1 MTNKCQ
7 RFPLNP
13 RKIVGCFA
21 AGDNIDPCYKHF
33 CLPFA
38 RSVESKLF
46 QFWTQLDGMETLSR
60 VKINFLFSKK
70 QIFEF
75 WKTCFSSFRPFVD
88 IFQMIQNPLEYFC
101 PNKLWM
107 SKSSLKEITIEKK
120 VVKFNYRFINWE
132 IENYE
137 ISCKHFQAMR
147 TRNKSRLKNE
157 NVKVT

>member
-1 MTNKCQ
+1 MLKIVGEMTNKCQ

-75 WKTCFSSFRPFVD
+75 WKTCFSSFRPFAKLVWG
-88 IFQMIQNPLEYFC
+88 YFSND
-101 PNKLWM
+101 PESTRVFL
-107 SKSSLKEITIEKK
+107 SKQTVNEQVIIKENNNRKE
-120 VVKFNYRFINWE
+120 
-132 IENYE
+132 
-137 ISCKHFQAMR
+137 SG
-147 TRNKSRLKNE
+147 
-157 NVKVT
+157 